1 MSGQGRTRF
10 VWIACAIAA
19 CAISQTASAGAQT
32 ISISN
37 ARVVEGD
44 SVAAS
49 AQFDLTMSAPSADPV
64 FVHITTR
71 ERTASEPEDYFAV
84 SRRMKFSPGATHRHY
99 AVAIQADIA
108 DEPLETFV
116 VKLRNP
122 DGATLGDAIGIGRIV
137 DNDDLLNETNLAG
150 EADGCTL
157 QFPSTITMGAGETS
171 PEIFGRIFEA
181 GVTDP
186 AGPSSQVDA
195 QVGYG
200 PSGSDPTTQPQGW
213 VFYPASYNAQIGDQ
227 DEYANTLTVL
237 SDGLYSY
244 TYRFSLDGGFGW
256 TYCDLDG
263 AGSGSGL
270 TFDAS
275 QLGGMTVTP

>member
-10 VWIACAIAA
+10 EWIACAITA

-186 AGPSSQVDA
+186 A
-195 QVGYG
+195 
-200 PSGSDPTTQPQGW
+200 
-213 VFYPASYNAQIGDQ
+213 
-227 DEYANTLTVL
+227 NTLTVL